1 MASPAVEHGQSDPP
15 PHGPARPQPCGHGAD
30 SGHTEP
36 CQRSARGQKRAEH
49 GDGAEA
55 SHAAEARPSCAD
67 RTAAGSG
74 VSELRIDYG
83 PGYRVY
89 FVRRGEDLI
98 VLLAGGTK
106 DTQARDI
113 GQAITLASEL

>member
-1 MASPAVEHGQSDPP
+1 MDQHGLSRADMVPILGTPSRVSEVLGGKKGLSMAMV
-15 PHGPARPQPCGHGAD
+15 
-30 SGHTEP
+30 
-36 CQRSARGQKRAEH
+36 QRLAMQQKRDHHARIERRLVP
-49 GDGAEA
+49 A
-55 SHAAEARPSCAD
+55 SR
-67 RTAAGSG
+67 
-74 VSELRIDYG
+74 ELRIDYG

>member
-55 SHAAEARPSCAD
+55 TRAFPYSGRPAPSATEESASLPFDQASRRLIRGVRHPEA
-67 RTAAGSG
+67 
-74 VSELRIDYG
+74 
-83 PGYRVY
+83 
-89 FVRRGEDLI
+89 VRKALVNRASVGEE
-98 VLLAGGTK
+98 T
-106 DTQARDI
+106 
-113 GQAITLASEL
+113 